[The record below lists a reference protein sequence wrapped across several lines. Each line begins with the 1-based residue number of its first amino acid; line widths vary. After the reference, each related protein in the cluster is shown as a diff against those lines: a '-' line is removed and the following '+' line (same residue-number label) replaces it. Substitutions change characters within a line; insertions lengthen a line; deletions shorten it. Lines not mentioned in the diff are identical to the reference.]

1 MKHVDKASQILGLP
15 RGNILPVKNYE
26 NEVELEESISILALL
41 AMRQMLNSTEDYK
54 ENLLDRMRVEQRGV
68 QKMNIKD

>member
-1 MKHVDKASQILGLP
+1 MKHVDKASHILGLP

-26 NEVELEESISILALL
+26 NEVELDANISILALL
-41 AMRQMLNSTEDYK
+41 AMRQMLNSTEDYM
-54 ENLLDRMRVEQRGV
+54 ENLLDRMKVEQMGV